1 MTLTVAEATCGA
13 RKPGFDQRPMIG
25 ANSQPCVRPAGH
37 DDDHRNVMGRVWPRT
52 AEVAVV
58 SVVNDV
64 LAAPL
69 PTVDVPTLDTRGEE
83 LAALQAQA
91 SVLWARVLGG
101 EDSAALR
108 ARIGRLEALQ
118 AALVSGDASLVAS
131 CHCGG
136 RQRMV
141 A

>member
-1 MTLTVAEATCGA
+1 
-13 RKPGFDQRPMIG
+13 
-25 ANSQPCVRPAGH
+25 
-37 DDDHRNVMGRVWPRT
+37 MGRVWPRT

-58 SVVNDV
+58 SVVND
-64 LAAPL
+64 APT
-69 PTVDVPTLDTRGEE
+69 PDTRGEE

-91 SVLWARVLGG
+91 SMLWARVLGG

-118 AALVSGDASLVAS
+118 TALVSGDASLVAS

-136 RQRMV
+136 RQRT
-141 A
+141 AA